1 MTAERTVETEC
12 IEKIKARATVLMSND
27 PALPRSIAIAKAA
40 EALPQTMSRYL
51 QARSVLGMRGVRPL
65 PLE

>member
-1 MTAERTVETEC
+1 MSNEREIESDC

-51 QARSVLGMRGVRPL
+51 QARSVLGLRGVRPL

>member
-12 IEKIKARATVLMSND
+12 IEKIKARATVLMSQD
-27 PALPRSIAIAKAA
+27 PSLCRSIAIAKAA

-51 QARSVLGMRGVRPL
+51 QARSILGLRGVRPL
-65 PLE
+65 PLD

>member
-40 EALPQTMSRYL
+40 ESLPQTMSRYL
-51 QARSVLGMRGVRPL
+51 QARSILGLRGVRPL